1 MAARCLVDDGRA
13 PRRLC
18 RVVLLLLL
26 LTLTLLLVSR
36 CSSSLSTDS
45 LADAM
50 LRCAAVRAVAR
61 EWMGAVTALSCAR
74 LPPNTSSSD
83 TDSLVSRLSTCACGT
98 VVVAV
103 VVRGEGREFA
113 RTVG

>member
-1 MAARCLVDDGRA
+1 M
-13 PRRLC
+13 
-18 RVVLLLLL
+18 LLLLL
-26 LTLTLLLVSR
+26 QLALLTLLLVSR

-74 LPPNTSSSD
+74 LPPNTSSSA
-83 TDSLVSRLSTCACGT
+83 TDSLVSRLSTCACVCGT
-98 VVVAV
+98 VAV
-103 VVRGEGREFA
+103 VVRGDQGWACA
-113 RTVG
+113 RTVGW